1 MENLIQ
7 VNNAVLENLI
17 NNGMYNN
24 FSGFDNSLVPFTFM
38 GWVTGFFVGAKLM
51 SLWALTVLYIVAMW
65 VIFQKAKKP
74 GWAVLVPFYN
84 IIVYLD
90 IVDRPW
96 WWLLLLFVPL
106 VNIVIAVIITHDL
119 SLAFKRDAWFTVGLW
134 FFPWIFAP
142 ILAFTKKDKYIK
154 PKH

>member
-17 NNGMYNN
+17 NSGVHNN
-24 FSGFDNSLVPFTFM
+24 LGVNDFLNPLTALGWFAGFFM
-38 GWVTGFFVGAKLM
+38 GAKAGFA
-51 SLWALTVLYIVAMW
+51 WAVFILYVVAMW
-65 VIFQKAKKP
+65 IIFQKAQKP
-74 GWAVLVPFYN
+74 GWAILIPFYN

-90 IVDRPW
+90 IIGRPW
-96 WWLLLLFVPL
+96 WWLLLMFVPI
-106 VNIVIAVIITHDL
+106 VNVVIAVIVTHDL
-119 SLAFKRDAWFTVGLW
+119 SLAFKRDAWFTVGLF

-142 ILAFTKKDKYIK
+142 ILAFGKDKYIK

>member
-17 NNGMYNN
+17 NNGMYNDISN
-24 FSGFDNSLVPFTFM
+24 VAPYTMM
-38 GWVTGFFVGAKLM
+38 GLFAGMFVGAKLM
-51 SLWALTVLYIVAMW
+51 FLWAVIVLYIVAMW
-65 VIFQKAKKP
+65 IVFQKAKRP
-74 GWAVLVPFYN
+74 GWAVLIPFYN

-90 IVDRPW
+90 IVYRPW

-106 VNIVIAVIITHDL
+106 VNIIIAVIITHDL

-142 ILAFTKKDKYIK
+142 ILAFTKKDKYVKIK
-154 PKH
+154 H